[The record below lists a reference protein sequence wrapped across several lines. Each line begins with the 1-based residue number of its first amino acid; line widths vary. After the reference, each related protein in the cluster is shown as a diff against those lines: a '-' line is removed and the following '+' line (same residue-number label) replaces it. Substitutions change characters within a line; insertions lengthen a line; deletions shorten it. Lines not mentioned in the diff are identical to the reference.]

1 MQPNKPVSIYPSFVA
16 AESKSPT
23 LPDVVLDLK
32 VQVQRLKEALKK
44 AEIERDL
51 LRSIIERR

>member
-1 MQPNKPVSIYPSFVA
+1 MQPNKPVSIHYPPFVA
-16 AESKSPT
+16 ENKGLTPS
-23 LPDVVLDLK
+23 DIILDLK
-32 VQVQRLKEALKK
+32 AQVQRLKEALKK